1 MRGTGEQFGHGP
13 GASGGE
19 QPGRVRPGEPGG
31 RTLAVPR
38 AVRCGLLPQRDD
50 LLRHA
55 DQGGRARTRSTAHC
69 DRKVCCSSVIRRTS
83 PTVANCSPCRARP
96 STARSAED
104 SMQDTPRLAL
114 LRRRPK
120 RTGEASFFFF
130 DHTFQVEA
138 CKVLPGE
145 YFVYNEDIVIQTVLG
160 SCVAACLVDR
170 GAGIGG
176 MNHFLLPEGDDSS
189 ARYGAFAMEL
199 LINELMKAG
208 RAARQP
214 GSEDLWWG
222 RGDPGHDAAQR
233 GQAERRLRRALSRP
247 GAHPDRVQG
256 CARRDAAQG
265 VSVSRRADG
274 QW

>member
-1 MRGTGEQFGHGP
+1 
-13 GASGGE
+13 
-19 QPGRVRPGEPGG
+19 
-31 RTLAVPR
+31 
-38 AVRCGLLPQRDD
+38 
-50 LLRHA
+50 
-55 DQGGRARTRSTAHC
+55 
-69 DRKVCCSSVIRRTS
+69 
-83 PTVANCSPCRARP
+83 
-96 STARSAED
+96 
-104 SMQDTPRLAL
+104 MQDTPRLAL

-208 RAARQP
+208 
-214 GSEDLWWG
+214 
-222 RGDPGHDAAQR
+222 
-233 GQAERRLRRALSRP
+233 
-247 GAHPDRVQG
+247 
-256 CARRDAAQG
+256 ARRGSLEAKIFGGAAVIQG
-265 VSVSRRADG
+265 MTQLNVGKQNVDFVERFLAQERIPIVSKDVLDVTPRKVCLFPKSGRAIMKKLAPATAPTVASEEVSYRRSLKTASVRG
-274 QW
+274 GAVELF